1 MVIGFFPLVLFSQEK
16 EQDTIGTTQL
26 TEIVLM
32 GKNQTAQQKQAKT
45 LGSVDE
51 YLQNS
56 GKIDLIKRGG
66 YAWEPFI
73 NNMATERTVITIDGM
88 RIFGACTDKMDPVT
102 SYVEISNLKEAQVNS
117 GQQGSCHGA
126 TIGGSLDLKRNQN
139 QTQPKGWK
147 GALQHGFES
156 NNQQKINGGNLS
168 YNDSLIYL
176 NTNVMHRKAENY
188 FAGNHRE
195 VAFSQFEKINFS
207 GTTGFYL
214 KKNKVVEGS
223 VIYDKAT
230 NVGYP
235 SLPMDVS
242 LAEAFITSLKYEVKP
257 IGKINLW
264 ESKIYY
270 NTIIH
275 KMDDTKRP
283 NVPIHMDMPGWS
295 RTYGMYSKINMVQN
309 NHVLNFQLNSFY
321 NQSIAEMTMY
331 PKNPTEK
338 LMFMY
343 TWPDVRTAYSG
354 IYLEDH
360 IDFTCH
366 SNLKISGSVGMHRNE
381 IASEF
386 GLESNRIFY
395 PNLTATKNRILKS
408 LAANYLHNINNF
420 NLSLGVG
427 YGERAPSVSEAYG
440 FYLFNSFDLFD
451 YIGNPNLKN
460 EQSAEA
466 NATLTYKT
474 QKTKVNYT
482 ATYFHISN
490 YILGTPTPFSAMT
503 IGASGVKMYNSID
516 YATIFTQS
524 LQVSQELFKH
534 FTWQTQF
541 KYSIGKTNSQ
551 MNLPFMSPLQY
562 QMSVLF
568 QKQKWNANV
577 SLLGNGIQNRYSPYF
592 GEQQKPDYF
601 IINASAGYQFTFTT
615 TEIALKLGVENALD
629 RYYSTFSDWNG
640 IPRMGRNIFLNLSFE
655 IK

>member
-1 MVIGFFPLVLFSQEK
+1 MVIGFFPLILFSQEK
-16 EQDTIGTTQL
+16 EQDTIATTQL

-102 SYVEISNLKEAQVNS
+102 SYVEISNLKEAQVSS

-195 VAFSQFEKINFS
+195 VAFSQFEKVNFS

-214 KKNKVVEGS
+214 KKNKIVEGS

-235 SLPMDVS
+235 ALPMDVS

-343 TWPDVRTAYSG
+343 TWPNVRTAYSG
-354 IYLEDH
+354 IYLEDR

-366 SNLKISGSVGMHRNE
+366 SNLKISGSMGMHRNE

-395 PNLTATKNRILKS
+395 PDLTATKNRILKS
-408 LAANYLHNINNF
+408 LAVNYSHSVNHF
-420 NLSLGVG
+420 NWSAGLG
-427 YGERAPSVSEAYG
+427 YGEKSAFG
-440 FYLFNSFDLFD
+440 FRSLWFL
-451 YIGNPNLKN
+451 
-460 EQSAEA
+460 
-466 NATLTYKT
+466 
-474 QKTKVNYT
+474 
-482 ATYFHISN
+482 
-490 YILGTPTPFSAMT
+490 
-503 IGASGVKMYNSID
+503 SI
-516 YATIFTQS
+516 Q
-524 LQVSQELFKH
+524 
-534 FTWQTQF
+534 QF
-541 KYSIGKTNSQ
+541 
-551 MNLPFMSPLQY
+551 
-562 QMSVLF
+562 
-568 QKQKWNANV
+568 
-577 SLLGNGIQNRYSPYF
+577 
-592 GEQQKPDYF
+592 
-601 IINASAGYQFTFTT
+601 
-615 TEIALKLGVENALD
+615 
-629 RYYSTFSDWNG
+629 
-640 IPRMGRNIFLNLSFE
+640 
-655 IK
+655 